1 MESKRFTLNEADTQ
15 SIFKVLL
22 WSLGSALV
30 VALIGIVQALD
41 VPQEWLFLVPI
52 VNTALFAL
60 KEWFQGQVVVD

>member
-1 MESKRFTLNEADTQ
+1 MERKRFRLNREETQ
-15 SIFKVLL
+15 SIFQVLL

-52 VNTALFAL
+52 ANTLAYSF
-60 KEWFQGQVVVD
+60 KEWIRGQR